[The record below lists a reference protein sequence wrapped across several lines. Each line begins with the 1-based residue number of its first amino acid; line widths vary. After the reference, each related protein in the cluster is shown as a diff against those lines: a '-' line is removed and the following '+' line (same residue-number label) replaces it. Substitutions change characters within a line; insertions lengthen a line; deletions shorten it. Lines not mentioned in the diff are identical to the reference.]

1 MKNIN
6 LIEPYLIALVLLL
19 FIFTKLFHFSHMFYL
34 YYSILVAFYFF
45 PIRLFLKGDKQ
56 NRFFYIVSSITIS
69 WIITISS
76 ISFYIPIEDV
86 FRIAL
91 LVLSILNLLLAYVL
105 YDKKEKSFLL
115 HILIL
120 FLVPMVLY

>member
-1 MKNIN
+1 MKKINNIEMFS
-6 LIEPYLIALVLLL
+6 LAMVLLL
-19 FIFTKLFHFSHMFYL
+19 FILTKLFHFSHLFFL
-34 YYSILVAFYFF
+34 YYSILVALYFF
-45 PIRLFLKGDKQ
+45 PIRLFLKGDSQ

-91 LVLSILNLLLAYVL
+91 LVLSMLNLLLAYIL
-105 YDKKEKSFLL
+105 YDKKEKSFAL
-115 HILIL
+115 HILML